1 MAHVATGVAFAAA
14 ARVFE
19 FPAAPAAGKELHQ
32 TAGWYSAANP
42 TGGL

>member
-1 MAHVATGVAFAAA
+1 MAHVATGVAFVAT

-19 FPAAPAAGKELHQ
+19 IPAAPAAGKELQ
-32 TAGWYSAANP
+32 QPAGWYSAAKT